1 MDACL
6 ASPASTRKR
15 AAANI
20 SRART
25 GRAWP
30 ISPIPSSSS
39 MVPELRRE
47 LHDVREIPI
56 EFSRPRIERPRL
68 KLPVVDAD
76 DGCDLGEIAAR
87 EDLVGVLEVLIA
99 QGRLDHGDAIAAQ
112 QVDHPLPGDAVEEGA
127 VRRR

>member
-20 SRART
+20 SRARI

-30 ISPIPSSSS
+30 ISAIPSSSC
-39 MVPELRRE
+39 MVPELRRQ
-47 LHDVREIPI
+47 LHGVREIPI
-56 EFSRPRIERPRL
+56 EFPRPRIERPRL
-68 KLPVVDAD
+68 KLAVVDPD

-87 EDLVGVLEVLIA
+87 GDLVGGLERLIE
-99 QGRLDHGDAIAAQ
+99 QGRLEH
-112 QVDHPLPGDAVEEGA
+112 
-127 VRRR
+127 